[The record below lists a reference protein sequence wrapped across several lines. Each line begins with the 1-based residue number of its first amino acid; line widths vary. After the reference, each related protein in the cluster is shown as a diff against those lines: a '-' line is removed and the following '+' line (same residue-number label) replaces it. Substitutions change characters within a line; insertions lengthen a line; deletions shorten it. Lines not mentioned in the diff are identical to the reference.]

1 MTVQDSIV
9 ALDRC
14 CATALSAADAL
25 RLTVCED
32 VPAAA
37 DDPSGRRDALL
48 PLPVEKAGDLAIEGV
63 DLLRAAAGA
72 VEELLAGEDG
82 EAGDPRAAVTFVQA
96 RRLDL
101 AGRMAHLSHP
111 ERLFALA
118 GIVERRGGAW
128 HGWWG
133 SVLRGLDELTAA
145 LAELDAAIASCWRE
159 LSEGSRVHVASATVG
174 RLRVGARSSLQTT
187 GEER

>member
-9 ALDRC
+9 ELDRC
-14 CATALSAADAL
+14 CATAVSAADAL

-37 DDPSGRRDALL
+37 DDPGGPQDALL
-48 PLPVEKAGDLAIEGV
+48 PLPVEKAGDLAIEAV

-72 VEELLAGEDG
+72 VEELLAGDD
-82 EAGDPRAAVTFVQA
+82 GDPRAAVGFVQA
-96 RRLDL
+96 RRLEL
-101 AGRMAHLSHP
+101 GGRVAHLSHP

-118 GIVERRGGAW
+118 GIADRRGGPW
-128 HGWWG
+128 HGWWR

-145 LAELDAAIASCWRE
+145 LAELDGAVAGCWRE
-159 LSEGSRVHVASATVG
+159 LSEGSRVQVASATVG
-174 RLRVGARSSLQTT
+174 RLRVGARPSLQTT
-187 GEER
+187 GEDR